1 MQKSLLILA
10 ITVFAASVP
19 SPAHADG
26 TTLFSDPLQTS
37 LSQWGPVGL
46 PSSGPPGNTGSAV
59 ITADPLGEG
68 NALTF
73 GKTTYQGDIQT
84 LNSFTSPTGL
94 FTLSFDFLGTC
105 GGHSSGCGGFI
116 NASAGPPFL
125 NGWLLSDTPYFD
137 GTYGAI
143 PQIPDTGNWEQVTYT
158 FASNS
163 PVYLA
168 LETWEFSPNS
178 GADTAWFKD
187 IELTDDPNGVPAGTF
202 TVSNVPEPAT
212 LSLLG
217 FGFAGLGFLRRKK
230 A

>member
-1 MQKSLLILA
+1 MKKALLILA
-10 ITVFAASVP
+10 ITLIVASASP
-19 SPAHADG
+19 SASADG
-26 TTLFSDPLQTS
+26 TTLFSDPLQTN
-37 LSQWGPVGL
+37 LSQWGPVGTA
-46 PSSGPPGNTGSAV
+46 SSGPPGNTGSAV

-105 GGHSSGCGGFI
+105 GNSSGCGGFI
-116 NASAGPPFL
+116 NASAGPPFIS
-125 NGWLLSDTPYFD
+125 GWLLSDTPYFD
-137 GTYGAI
+137 ATYGLV
-143 PQIPDTGNWEQVTYT
+143 PQIPDTGSWEQVTYT

-163 PVYLA
+163 PVFLS
-168 LETWEFSPNS
+168 LETWEFSPHS
-178 GADTAWFKD
+178 GADTAWFKN
-187 IELTDDPNGVPAGTF
+187 IVLTDDPNGVPAGTF

-217 FGFAGLGFLRRKK
+217 FGLAGLGLLKRKK